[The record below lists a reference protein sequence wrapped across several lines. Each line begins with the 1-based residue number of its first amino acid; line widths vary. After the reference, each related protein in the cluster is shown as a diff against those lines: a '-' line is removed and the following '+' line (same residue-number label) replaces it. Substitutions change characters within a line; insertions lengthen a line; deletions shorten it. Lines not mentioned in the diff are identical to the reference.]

1 MVEVPVLRRLL
12 VVCILAGLALSG
24 YAALETMVPGL
35 QGSCTVNAFISCEA
49 VAQSAYSHIGP
60 LPVWSLGFGGF
71 VLLFALDVLY
81 MRRADP
87 AFLRWIWILTGLG
100 LAASVILLGVEL
112 VLIGA
117 LCLVC
122 LGAYLA
128 DLAAFAVAWRLLR
141 LGREEPAPP
150 VAT

>member
-1 MVEVPVLRRLL
+1 MVEVPVLKRLL

-24 YAALETMVPGL
+24 YAALETLVPGL

-49 VAQSAYSHIGP
+49 VAQSVYSRIGP
-60 LPVWSLGFGGF
+60 VPVWSLGFGGF
-71 VLLFALDVLY
+71 VLLLVLDALY
-81 MRRADP
+81 MRRA
-87 AFLRWIWILTGLG
+87 AAALLRWVWILAGLG
-100 LAASVILLGVEL
+100 LVASVVLLAVEL

-128 DLAAFAVAWRLLR
+128 DLAVFAVAWRLMR
-141 LGREEPAPP
+141 SGREESVPA
-150 VAT
+150 T